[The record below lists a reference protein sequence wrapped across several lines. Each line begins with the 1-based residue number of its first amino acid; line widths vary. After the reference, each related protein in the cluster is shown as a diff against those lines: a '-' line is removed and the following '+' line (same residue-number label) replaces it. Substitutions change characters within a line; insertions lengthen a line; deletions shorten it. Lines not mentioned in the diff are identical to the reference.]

1 MEKIFIYLHNDM
13 TDLSLIERY
22 MGFYHKFFA
31 SSLDP
36 SYSYV
41 LDLYIDNFLAGQAII
56 YYIRGGLRGVGVVYY
71 VVVDERFRGRG
82 LGKILVSSA
91 EQIFED
97 LNLDFSIATA
107 SIDNVVS
114 HRMFKSLSYDEEDL
128 ERISRICSHQIQE
141 MILKLSCGYEDDL
154 LFYKDLRRPAYENNI
169 KSLCKT
175 INQLDKDVVERHWL
189 RSCYRPWRSYRSLI
203 KL

>member
-1 MEKIFIYLHNDM
+1 M

-71 VVVDERFRGRG
+71 VVVDERFRRRG

-154 LFYKDLRRPAYENNI
+154 YFI
-169 KSLCKT
+169 KILGGLLMR
-175 INQLDKDVVERHWL
+175 I
-189 RSCYRPWRSYRSLI
+189 I
-203 KL
+203 